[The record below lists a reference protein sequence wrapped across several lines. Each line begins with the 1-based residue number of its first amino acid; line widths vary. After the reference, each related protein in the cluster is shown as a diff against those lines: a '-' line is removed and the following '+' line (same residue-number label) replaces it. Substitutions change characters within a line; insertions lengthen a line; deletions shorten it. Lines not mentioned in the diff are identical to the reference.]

1 MLVCVCSVLHALFFN
16 MSLLISAAIV
26 DRAPSGR
33 PGRPVACGCA
43 TPRSPR
49 EAAPAAGRPRRPA
62 RDDVDRRATASTV
75 DRASR
80 QPSETAP
87 RAGPRRR
94 QVSRSGERRHGQ
106 RDERET
112 RQRRGDRGRGGGGA
126 RAAAGAHTADSFEVG
141 ARTGKRPVRPTRNGA
156 GARTAGAAA
165 PRPKAKRAIPIRPRK
180 VPCRRGPVVPAADGP
195 RHAVRSPRVNPASV
209 ERAGFVRLSLLFKK
223 PYRVRRTGAT
233 AFQVQVLA
241 LFCALRGPRSP
252 RATATRADARLR
264 RCPALRYGFTRGCV
278 R

>member
-1 MLVCVCSVLHALFFN
+1 
-16 MSLLISAAIV
+16 MSTAHRAAGP
-26 DRAPSGR
+26 AGL
-33 PGRPVACGCA
+33 
-43 TPRSPR
+43 SPA
-49 EAAPAAGRPRRPA
+49 AAPRPAPRGRRRRRLAAAARARRRRPTRDGVDGRSSLATAERDGPARGTATQAGRAAATRTARRERDTTEA
-62 RDDVDRRATASTV
+62 RRQRARGRRRA
-75 DRASR
+75 
-80 QPSETAP
+80 
-87 RAGPRRR
+87 
-94 QVSRSGERRHGQ
+94 
-106 RDERET
+106 
-112 RQRRGDRGRGGGGA
+112 RGRG
-126 RAAAGAHTADSFEVG
+126 
-141 ARTGKRPVRPTRNGA
+141 RTHGRFVIGWRTDRKTPSRPTRNGA

>member
-49 EAAPAAGRPRRPA
+49 EAAPAAGRGGPRETTSIDARRRRRSIEPRDSRARRPRA
-62 RDDVDRRATASTV
+62 RDRD
-75 DRASR
+75 
-80 QPSETAP
+80 
-87 RAGPRRR
+87 AGRC
-94 QVSRSGERRHGQ
+94 
-106 RDERET
+106 
-112 RQRRGDRGRGGGGA
+112 
-126 RAAAGAHTADSFEVG
+126 RAAASGDTDSETRERHDRGAATEGAGAAARARPRAHTHGRFVIG
-141 ARTGKRPVRPTRNGA
+141 WRTDRKTPSRPTRNGA

-264 RCPALRYGFTRGCV
+264 R
-278 R
+278 